1 MTTLASVVA
10 GTMVRLTFG
19 LTDIAG
25 AAANPTTVTVKIRSP
40 SGSTATASPTN
51 DGVGAYHHDY
61 TFALA
66 GEYVVHVETTG
77 NPTVVDEAS
86 VDVRAV
92 VVA

>member
-19 LTDIAG
+19 FTDIAG
-25 AAANPTTVTVKIRSP
+25 
-40 SGSTATASPTN
+40 ATASPTN